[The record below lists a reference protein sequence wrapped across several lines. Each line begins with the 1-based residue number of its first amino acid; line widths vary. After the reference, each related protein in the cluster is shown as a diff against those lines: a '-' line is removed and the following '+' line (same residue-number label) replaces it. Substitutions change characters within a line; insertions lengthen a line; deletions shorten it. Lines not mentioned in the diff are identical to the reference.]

1 MKENRHQVR
10 EAQSPKQTHI
20 FNSIIKMPKVKNTE
34 RIFKVAREK
43 AASYIQGIPNNTIG
57 HFSAEIVGQKKGHN
71 IFRVMKG
78 KLQPRILC
86 PARSSFGTEGDSFP
100 DKQKLQNFITT
111 KPSAQEMLNKLL

>member
-43 AASYIQGIPNNTIG
+43 QLVIYKESPIIP
-57 HFSAEIVGQKKGHN
+57 SV
-71 IFRVMKG
+71 IF
-78 KLQPRILC
+78 Q
-86 PARSSFGTEGDSFP
+86 
-100 DKQKLQNFITT
+100 QKL
-111 KPSAQEMLNKLL
+111 